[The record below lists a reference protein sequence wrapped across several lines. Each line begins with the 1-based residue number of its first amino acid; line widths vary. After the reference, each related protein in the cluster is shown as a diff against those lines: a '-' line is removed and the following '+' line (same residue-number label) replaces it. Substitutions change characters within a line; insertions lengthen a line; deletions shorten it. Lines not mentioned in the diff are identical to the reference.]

1 LLNLAEQYQNT
12 DDDEG
17 DGGGALNPGQRQIFA
32 EYASDRD
39 ADGRY
44 ASQGDRRADKNSPWA
59 SSLRRQGLS
68 RQLSFISQLGQKD
81 HAECR
86 NYHTPIHL
94 LLPLECSLKALL
106 MARRPPNRHAT

>member
-1 LLNLAEQYQNT
+1 MMMKATAARLIQASGSYSPSMPPTATPMADTQARAIDAPMSPPQ
-12 DDDEG
+12 
-17 DGGGALNPGQRQIFA
+17 APG
-32 EYASDRD
+32 
-39 ADGRY
+39 
-44 ASQGDRRADKNSPWA
+44 
-59 SSLRRQGLS
+59 LRRQLG
-68 RQLSFISQLGQKD
+68 FVSQLGQKD